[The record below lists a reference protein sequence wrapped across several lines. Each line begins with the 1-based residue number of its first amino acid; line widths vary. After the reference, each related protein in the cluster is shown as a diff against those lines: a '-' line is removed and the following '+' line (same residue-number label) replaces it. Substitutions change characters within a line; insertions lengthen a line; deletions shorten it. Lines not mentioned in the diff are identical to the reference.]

1 MAILHKS
8 LVKHG
13 FNAVCL
19 HGDMEQSARTAALDK
34 FRKGEADLLIASDV
48 AARGLD
54 IPDVS
59 HVFNFDVPHHPDD
72 YVHRIGRTGR
82 AGKSGVAITIASPAD
97 QKSVAAIEK
106 LTGQPIEASND
117 AEFDPTAPQPEARRN
132 ERSSGK
138 SRGAAAKAGGKVG
151 ITAKARSTAK
161 STTTASGP
169 SRCRTGRSPRRSPVS
184 TRYASEHRPSGRR
197 TPG

>member
-1 MAILHKS
+1 
-8 LVKHG
+8 
-13 FNAVCL
+13 
-19 HGDMEQSARTAALDK
+19 MEQSARTAALDK

-82 AGKSGVAITIASPAD
+82 AGKSGIAITIASPAD

-117 AEFDPTAPQPEARRN
+117 AEFDPAAPQPEARRN
-132 ERSSGK
+132 ER
-138 SRGAAAKAGGKVG
+138 
-151 ITAKARSTAK
+151 
-161 STTTASGP
+161 
-169 SRCRTGRSPRRSPVS
+169 
-184 TRYASEHRPSGRR
+184 
-197 TPG
+197 